1 MAGYPQSG
9 VSICPVSGRR
19 RLAGEQARACWC
31 SEQSCASFWRRT
43 VEIDY
48 LEEVLMLMRAD
59 RSVLLLVDLQE
70 RLQPAIHDA
79 PLVLEASIWLTRVAQ
94 RLEIPVICTE
104 QYPKGLGLTMS
115 PLRDLLPDECIVEK
129 ICFSAVPEEVLFQ
142 APGGDRAQFIVAG
155 TEAHVCVQQTV
166 LDLLAAGRRVFVV
179 EEAVGSRRSGD
190 KALALER
197 MRGHGA
203 DIVSREMVVFEWLRQ
218 AGSDL
223 FREISRDFIR

>member
-1 MAGYPQSG
+1 
-9 VSICPVSGRR
+9 
-19 RLAGEQARACWC
+19 LAGSGSSDRRQLL
-31 SEQSCASFWRRT
+31 WRRT